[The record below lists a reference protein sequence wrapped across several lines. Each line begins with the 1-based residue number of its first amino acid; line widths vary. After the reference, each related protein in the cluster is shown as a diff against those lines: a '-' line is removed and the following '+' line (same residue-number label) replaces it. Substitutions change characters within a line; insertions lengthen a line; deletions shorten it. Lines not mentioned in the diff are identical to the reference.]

1 MAHLD
6 QAIRQAG
13 SQRFRPIV
21 YVVTMYA
28 ARLLKFWTAV
38 WCLCAAAVPA
48 AAQPA
53 DNDLVGLAAASNDD
67 EPGAFV
73 YVGFRSG
80 FILGNRVL
88 RRVEGGYHSWVTVED
103 IDLARRFGSD
113 EYLRRPYRALEAAAG
128 PTNGGFEGLWLPGR
142 DAERFGL
149 AWSIDS
155 LWVRHVTDD
164 NFTGHVP
171 NPVGLE
177 YTVGAAGAAAV
188 YASVSRRSTTYGGGG
203 LVYLARGQTVGEFFS
218 PDFWGQSVLE
228 PQYPSTAWYAT
239 GGMLWTGPAGLTYGV
254 NGSFYGRINVLTL
267 TGSIGWRWF

>member
-1 MAHLD
+1 M
-6 QAIRQAG
+6 
-13 SQRFRPIV
+13 

-28 ARLLKFWTAV
+28 VRLLKFWTAV

-53 DNDLVGLAAASNDD
+53 DDDLVGLAAASNDD

-88 RRVEGGYHSWVTVED
+88 RRVEGGYHSWVRVED
-103 IDLARRFGSD
+103 IDMARRFGSD
-113 EYLRRPYRALEAAAG
+113 EYLRRPYRALDAVAG

-155 LWVRHVTDD
+155 LWVRHVTED

-203 LVYLARGQTVGEFFS
+203 LVYLAGGQTVGEFFS

>member
-1 MAHLD
+1 MC
-6 QAIRQAG
+6 
-13 SQRFRPIV
+13 
-21 YVVTMYA
+21 A
-28 ARLLKFWTAV
+28 ARRFKFWTAV
-38 WCLCAAAVPA
+38 WFLCAAAVPA

-53 DNDLVGLAAASNDD
+53 DDDLVGLAAASNDD

-88 RRVEGGYHSWVTVED
+88 RRVEGGYHSWVRVED

-113 EYLRRPYRALEAAAG
+113 EHLRRPYRALDAAAG

-164 NFTGHVP
+164 NLTGHVP

-188 YASVSRRSTTYGGGG
+188 YASVSRTTYGGGG
-203 LVYLARGQTVGEFFS
+203 LVYLAGGQDGRRVFS
-218 PDFWGQSVLE
+218 ARISGARASWSRSTRQRPGTQPAECCGPDRPGS
-228 PQYPSTAWYAT
+228 PTA
-239 GGMLWTGPAGLTYGV
+239 
-254 NGSFYGRINVLTL
+254 
-267 TGSIGWRWF
+267 